1 MIPFICL
8 IKAQSPEIPFVLKPN
23 LANARAHGNIRINT
37 DELGLRSLTP
47 GARIPPKGPHEYRL
61 AFVGDS
67 VTFGVGVATADT
79 YPEVVQATLN
89 RLQHRCP
96 VKVFNFAVS
105 SYSVKEM
112 TATLQYRVPAVHPDL
127 VVMGIIIN
135 DFDTGRTP
143 GVDAWGYNTH
153 GGASDLVNRYPRVK
167 FFLRQLHLS
176 YVIRDVLSRTL
187 QPPKI
192 EAELRHGKLPEWISS
207 SYGYV
212 TEFKRIARESWLSIS
227 DCDPPHLGRGW
238 QPISGD
244 YPPLPARRP
253 GLFRYL
259 QPRPGLYRPGIPG
272 QPLRFPS
279 LGPGAPADRGEVER
293 LYLGELPE

>member
-1 MIPFICL
+1 MHRIGKALLYVFYLSLIILVCL
-8 IKAQSPEIPFVLKPN
+8 EGLVRLWGYAEMYLYDPIYLPYARSPEIPFVLKPN

-47 GARIPPKGPHEYRL
+47 GARIPPKGTHEYRL

-79 YPEVVQATLN
+79 YPEVVQASLT

-143 GVDAWGYNTH
+143 GVDAW
-153 GGASDLVNRYPRVK
+153 AIIPMAAPRIW
-167 FFLRQLHLS
+167 S
-176 YVIRDVLSRTL
+176 TGIR
-187 QPPKI
+187 
-192 EAELRHGKLPEWISS
+192 G
-207 SYGYV
+207 
-212 TEFKRIARESWLSIS
+212 
-227 DCDPPHLGRGW
+227 
-238 QPISGD
+238 
-244 YPPLPARRP
+244 
-253 GLFRYL
+253 
-259 QPRPGLYRPGIPG
+259 
-272 QPLRFPS
+272 
-279 LGPGAPADRGEVER
+279 
-293 LYLGELPE
+293 